1 MEQGEGWRRVGEEK
15 MNLVFEILTR
25 EQSSD
30 F

>member
-1 MEQGEGWRRVGEEK
+1 MEQAEGWRVGEEK

-25 EQSSD
+25 ELGSD